1 MFLLHCCFLMLLT
14 VLLINF
20 PQNHHDI
27 NYNCALYL
35 ERKKKKTKKNT
46 EPLKGP
52 HAQLKKGKM
61 DSLAML
67 LIFSVQ

>member
-1 MFLLHCCFLMLLT
+1 MFLLHCYFLMLLT

-35 ERKKKKTKKNT
+35 ERKKKKKPKKT
-46 EPLKGP
+46 LS
-52 HAQLKKGKM
+52 H
-61 DSLAML
+61 
-67 LIFSVQ
+67 

>member
-1 MFLLHCCFLMLLT
+1 MTSTIIVRYTL
-14 VLLINF
+14 
-20 PQNHHDI
+20 
-27 NYNCALYL
+27 
-35 ERKKKKTKKNT
+35 RKKKNPKKNT

>member
-1 MFLLHCCFLMLLT
+1 MLLT

-35 ERKKKKTKKNT
+35 ERKKKKTQKNT

>member
-1 MFLLHCCFLMLLT
+1 MFLLHCCFLMFLT
-14 VLLINF
+14 VLLIHF

-35 ERKKKKTKKNT
+35 ERKKNPPKNT